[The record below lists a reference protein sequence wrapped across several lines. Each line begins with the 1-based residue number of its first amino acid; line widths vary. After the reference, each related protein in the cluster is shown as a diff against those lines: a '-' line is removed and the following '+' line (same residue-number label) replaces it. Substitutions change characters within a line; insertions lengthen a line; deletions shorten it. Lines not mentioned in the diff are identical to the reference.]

1 MYIVGTI
8 VVVIVLVVIFCVLTV
23 LAKHI
28 LMFNSVPCPECDSYM
43 QYRGEK
49 ETMDGPVYS
58 FQCPKCNA
66 IKKIHVKDFNAHFYD
81 INNNHFNHIC

>member
-1 MYIVGTI
+1 MHIVGSII
-8 VVVIVLVVIFCVLTV
+8 VVIILAVIFCVLAV

-49 ETMDGPVYS
+49 ETDDGPVYI

-66 IKKIHVKDFNAHFYD
+66 VKEIPAKEFDARLYD
-81 INNNHFNHIC
+81 LHNNINVY

>member
-1 MYIVGTI
+1 MYIVGSI
-8 VVVIVLVVIFCVLTV
+8 VVVIIIAVISCVLVVI
-23 LAKHI
+23 AKHV

-49 ETMDGPVYS
+49 ETKDGPVYI

-66 IKKIHVKDFNAHFYD
+66 VKEIPAKEFNARLYD
-81 INNNHFNHIC
+81 LHNNINVY

>member
-1 MYIVGTI
+1 MYIVGSI
-8 VVVIVLVVIFCVLTV
+8 VVVIIIAVISCVLVVI
-23 LAKHI
+23 AKHV

-49 ETMDGPVYS
+49 ETKDGPVYI

-66 IKKIHVKDFNAHFYD
+66 VKEIPAKEFDARLYD
-81 INNNHFNHIC
+81 LHNNINVY